1 MGRGAWRAT
10 VRGVTE
16 SQTRLNNQAQHSTAW
31 SAHLTRWFS
40 AVNAELSVGIALV
53 TPPP

>member
-1 MGRGAWRAT
+1 MGRGAWQAA
-10 VRGVTE
+10 VHGLTE
-16 SQTRLNNQAQHSTAW
+16 SQTRLSNQAQHSTAW

-40 AVNAELSVGIALV
+40 VVNVELSVGIALV